1 MLSFASPVKIF
12 LCAQPV
18 DLRRSF
24 DGLAAIARDG
34 LGENPLSGDWFV
46 FRNRR
51 GDRLKVLMWDRDG
64 LLLVYKRLEQGTFRF
79 PVPAPDARSVQVTTQ
94 ELSLLLWGIDPSS
107 VIRQKRYVRPQDMT
121 SAQPATAG
129 SEISAR

>member
-1 MLSFASPVKIF
+1 MLSLPSPVKIF
-12 LCAQPV
+12 LCSEPV

-34 LGENPLSGDWFV
+34 LGEDPLSGHWFV

-51 GDRLKVLMWDRDG
+51 GDRVKILMWDRDG
-64 LLLVYKRLEQGTFRF
+64 LLLVYQQLEEGVFRF
-79 PVPAPDARSVQVTTQ
+79 PKVPAHAKSALVTTQ

-107 VIRQKRYVRPQDMT
+107 VVRQKRYSRPDNN
-121 SAQPATAG
+121 SHPDA
-129 SEISAR
+129 SSR

>member
-1 MLSFASPVKIF
+1 MLSLPSPVKIF

-34 LGENPLSGDWFV
+34 LGEDPLSGHWFV

-51 GDRLKVLMWDRDG
+51 GDRLKILMWDRDG
-64 LLLVYKRLEQGTFRF
+64 LLLVYKRLEEGTFRF
-79 PVPAPDARSVQVTTQ
+79 PVLAPSAKSVLVTTQ

-107 VIRQKRYVRPQDMT
+107 VVRQKRYVRP
-121 SAQPATAG
+121 SRESSGQPLAPT
-129 SEISAR
+129 R

>member
-1 MLSFASPVKIF
+1 MLSLPSPVKIF

-34 LGENPLSGDWFV
+34 LGQDPLSGDWFV

-51 GDRLKVLMWDRDG
+51 GDRMKILMWDRDG
-64 LLLVYKRLEQGTFRF
+64 LLLVYKRLEEGTFRF
-79 PVPAPDARSVQVTTQ
+79 PVPAAGVRSVLVTTQ

-107 VIRQKRYVRPQDMT
+107 VQRQKRYVLPARAGRDP
-121 SAQPATAG
+121 SACPA
-129 SEISAR
+129 R

>member
-1 MLSFASPVKIF
+1 MLSLPSPVKIF

-24 DGLAAIARDG
+24 DGLAAIAREG
-34 LGENPLSGDWFV
+34 LAEDPLSGHWFV

-51 GDRLKVLMWDRDG
+51 GDRIKILMWDRDG
-64 LLLVYKRLEQGTFRF
+64 LLLVYKRLEEGTFRF
-79 PVPAPDARSVQVTTQ
+79 PLPAADAKSVLVTTQ

-107 VIRQKRYVRPQDMT
+107 VTRQKRYVRP
-121 SAQPATAG
+121 SRASNAQRPMA
-129 SEISAR
+129 AR

>member
-1 MLSFASPVKIF
+1 MLSLPSPVKIF

-24 DGLAAIARDG
+24 DGLASIARDG
-34 LGENPLSGDWFV
+34 LGEDPLSGHWFV

-51 GDRLKVLMWDRDG
+51 GDRIKILMWDRDG
-64 LLLVYKRLEQGTFRF
+64 LLLLYKRLEEGCFRF
-79 PVPAPDARSVQVTTQ
+79 PVPTRDAKSVLVTTQ

-107 VIRQKRYVRPQDMT
+107 VTRQKRHVRPPRETASHT
-121 SAQPATAG
+121 SP
-129 SEISAR
+129 SAR

>member
-1 MLSFASPVKIF
+1 MLSLPSPVKIF

-34 LGENPLSGDWFV
+34 LGQDPLSGDWFV

-51 GDRLKVLMWDRDG
+51 GDRMKILMWDRDG
-64 LLLVYKRLEQGTFRF
+64 LLLVYKRLEEGTFRF
-79 PVPAPDARSVQVTTQ
+79 PVPAADARSVMVTTQ

-107 VIRQKRYVRPQDMT
+107 VQRQKRYVL
-121 SAQPATAG
+121 PARVVRDPVALTA
-129 SEISAR
+129 R

>member
-1 MLSFASPVKIF
+1 MLSLPSPVKIF

-34 LGENPLSGDWFV
+34 LGEDPLSGDWFV

-51 GDRLKVLMWDRDG
+51 GDRMKILMWDRDG
-64 LLLVYKRLEQGTFRF
+64 LLLVYKRLEEGTFRF
-79 PVPAPDARSVQVTTQ
+79 PAPAPGAKSVQVTTQ

-107 VIRQKRYVRPQDMT
+107 VHRQKRYVRPTPAASQQ
-121 SAQPATAG
+121 SA
-129 SEISAR
+129 SSAPNAAR

>member
-1 MLSFASPVKIF
+1 MLSLPSPVKIF

-34 LGENPLSGDWFV
+34 LEQDPLSGDWFV

-51 GDRLKVLMWDRDG
+51 GDRMKILMWDRDG
-64 LLLVYKRLEQGTFRF
+64 LLLVYKRLEEGTFRF
-79 PVPAPDARSVQVTTQ
+79 PVPAADARSVQVTTQ

-107 VIRQKRYVRPQDMT
+107 VQRQKRYVLPARVVREP
-121 SAQPATAG
+121 SAH
-129 SEISAR
+129 

>member
-1 MLSFASPVKIF
+1 MLSLPSPVKIF
-12 LCAQPV
+12 LCSEPV

-34 LGENPLSGDWFV
+34 LGEDPLSGHWFV

-51 GDRLKVLMWDRDG
+51 GDRVKILMWDRDG
-64 LLLVYKRLEQGTFRF
+64 LLLVYQQLEEGVFRF
-79 PVPAPDARSVQVTTQ
+79 PKVPAHAKSALVTTQ

-107 VIRQKRYVRPQDMT
+107 VVRQKRYSRPDNNGHPDA
-121 SAQPATAG
+121 S
-129 SEISAR
+129 SI

>member
-1 MLSFASPVKIF
+1 MLSLPSPVKIF

-34 LGENPLSGDWFV
+34 LGQDPLSGHWFV

-51 GDRLKVLMWDRDG
+51 GDRIKILMWDRDG
-64 LLLVYKRLEQGTFRF
+64 LLLVYKRLEEGTFRF
-79 PVPAPDARSVQVTTQ
+79 PSAGPDANSVLVTTQ

-107 VIRQKRYVRPQDMT
+107 VVRQKRYVRPVRA
-121 SAQPATAG
+121 SAAPPSMPAG
-129 SEISAR
+129 

>member
-1 MLSFASPVKIF
+1 MLSLPSPVKIF

-34 LGENPLSGDWFV
+34 LGEDPLSGDWFV

-51 GDRLKVLMWDRDG
+51 GDRMKILMWDRDG
-64 LLLVYKRLEQGTFRF
+64 LLLVYKRLEEGVFRF
-79 PVPAPDARSVQVTTQ
+79 PTPAANAKSVQVTTQ

-107 VIRQKRYVRPQDMT
+107 VQRQKRYVRPTPKIDET
-121 SAQPATAG
+121 SVGSATHAT
-129 SEISAR
+129 R

>member
-1 MLSFASPVKIF
+1 MLSLPAPVKIF

-34 LGENPLSGDWFV
+34 LGQDPLSGDWFV

-51 GDRLKVLMWDRDG
+51 GDRMKILMWDRDG
-64 LLLVYKRLEQGTFRF
+64 LLLVYKRLEEGTFRF
-79 PVPAPDARSVQVTTQ
+79 PVPAADATSVQVTTQ
-94 ELSLLLWGIDPSS
+94 ELSLLLWGIDPAS
-107 VIRQKRYVRPQDMT
+107 VQRQKRYVLP
-121 SAQPATAG
+121 AQA
-129 SEISAR
+129 ARDVGARGVR

>member
-1 MLSFASPVKIF
+1 MLSLPSPVKIF

-34 LGENPLSGDWFV
+34 LGKNPLSGDWFV

-64 LLLVYKRLEQGTFRF
+64 LLLVYKRLERGVFRF
-79 PVPAPDARSVQVTTQ
+79 PVPAPDAHSVLVTTQ

-107 VIRQKRYVRPQDMT
+107 VIRQKRYALPSRT
-121 SAQPATAG
+121 SCESAAG
-129 SEISAR
+129 AY

>member
-1 MLSFASPVKIF
+1 MLSLPSPVKIF
-12 LCAQPV
+12 LCSEPV

-34 LGENPLSGDWFV
+34 LGEDPLSGHWFV

-51 GDRLKVLMWDRDG
+51 GDRVKILMWDRDG
-64 LLLVYKRLEQGTFRF
+64 LLLVHKRLEEGVFRF
-79 PVPAPDARSVQVTTQ
+79 PKVPAHAKSALVTTQ

-107 VIRQKRYVRPQDMT
+107 VVRQKRYSRPDNN
-121 SAQPATAG
+121 SHPDA
-129 SEISAR
+129 SSR

>member
-1 MLSFASPVKIF
+1 MLSLPSPVKIF
-12 LCAQPV
+12 LCAQPI

-34 LGENPLSGDWFV
+34 LGQDPLSGHWFV

-51 GDRLKVLMWDRDG
+51 GDRMKILMWDRDG
-64 LLLVYKRLEQGTFRF
+64 LLLIYKRLEEGQFRF
-79 PVPAPDARSVQVTTQ
+79 PKVTAETRSVQVTTQ

-107 VIRQKRYVRPQDMT
+107 VVRQKRY
-121 SAQPATAG
+121 AQ
-129 SEISAR
+129 SRARSH

>member
-1 MLSFASPVKIF
+1 MLSLPSPVKIF
-12 LCAQPV
+12 LCSQPV

-34 LGENPLSGDWFV
+34 LGQDPLSGHWFV

-51 GDRLKVLMWDRDG
+51 GDRIKILMWDRDG
-64 LLLVYKRLEQGTFRF
+64 LLLVYKRLEEGTFRF
-79 PVPAPDARSVQVTTQ
+79 PVAAPEARSVLVTTQ

-107 VIRQKRYVRPQDMT
+107 VVRQKRYVRPVR
-121 SAQPATAG
+121 ATAAPHSLPAG
-129 SEISAR
+129 